1 LKKKKRQEEFRALRE
16 KWILS
21 SDGFIIVYSITS
33 RESFEF
39 IDNFLNQITKTIDK
53 DKSKL
58 ALTLVG
64 NKSDLSNKRQVAT
77 TEGEEKAKEI
87 GPEVRF
93 VETSAKERTN
103 IDEPIMEL
111 IRAIRKNKPVKP
123 KSKFNCYIL

>member
-1 LKKKKRQEEFRALRE
+1 MSLSFRQEEFRALRE

-39 IDNFLNQITKTIDK
+39 IDNFLNQITKTLEK

-87 GPEVRF
+87 GPEVKF

-103 IDEPIMEL
+103 IDEPILEL
-111 IRAIRKNKPVKP
+111 IRTIRKNKPIKK
-123 KSKFNCYIL
+123 KSTCSIL